1 MGLPDEGERKN
12 TKENKNMKYYKA
24 LNDKDMIFPDRTKGL
39 AFVRNELLTET
50 ELKKQCERNRW
61 NFDKIAA
68 HNFST
73 VEISKRQVYW
83 FFGCRFA

>member
-1 MGLPDEGERKN
+1 MRENNKN
-12 TKENKNMKYYKA
+12 TKENKDMKYYRA
-24 LNDKDMIFPDRTKGL
+24 LNDKDMIFANRTKGL

-61 NFDKIAA
+61 NFDKIVA

-73 VEISKRQVYW
+73 VEISKQQVYW

>member
-1 MGLPDEGERKN
+1 
-12 TKENKNMKYYKA
+12 MKYYKA
-24 LNDKDMIFPDRTKGL
+24 LNDKDMIFPDRTKAL
-39 AFVRNELLTET
+39 AFTKNELFTET

-61 NFDKIAA
+61 NFDKIVA

>member
-1 MGLPDEGERKN
+1 MRENDKN
-12 TKENKNMKYYKA
+12 TKENRNMKYYRA
-24 LNDKDMIFPDRTKGL
+24 LNDKDMIFANRTKGL

-61 NFDKIAA
+61 NFDKIVA

-73 VEISKRQVYW
+73 VEISKQQVYW

>member
-12 TKENKNMKYYKA
+12 TKENKDMKYYKA
-24 LNDKDMIFPDRTKGL
+24 LNDKDMIFANRTKGL

-61 NFDKIAA
+61 NFDKIVA

>member
-1 MGLPDEGERKN
+1 
-12 TKENKNMKYYKA
+12 MKYYKA

-61 NFDKIAA
+61 NFDKIVA

-73 VEISKRQVYW
+73 VEISKQQVYW
-83 FFGCRFA
+83 LFGCRFA

>member
-1 MGLPDEGERKN
+1 
-12 TKENKNMKYYKA
+12 MKYYKS
-24 LNDKDMIFPDRTKGL
+24 LIDKDMIFPDRTKGL

-61 NFDKIAA
+61 NFDKIVA

>member
-1 MGLPDEGERKN
+1 
-12 TKENKNMKYYKA
+12 MKYYKA
-24 LNDKDMIFPDRTKGL
+24 LNDKDMIFANRTKGL

-61 NFDKIAA
+61 NFDKIVA

-73 VEISKRQVYW
+73 VEISKQQIYW